1 MTETKAQLEESLKE
15 TECELKWAEEKIDE
29 LENLENKEITK
40 LKDEISKLTPIT
52 EFPTVLD
59 FPATSNKQL
68 LEVANG
74 LQGEKSVN
82 VVEFGVNTYIGIL
95 NQLGVILKNIVEKRY
110 DV

>member
-40 LKDEISKLTPIT
+40 LKDEISKIT